1 MANVREQ
8 ICSKDWEVG
17 EMYSFT
23 STLYTDKYTFI
34 INDIRDNKIEV
45 IFISDL
51 SKGQYR
57 KSSTIKA
64 YKLSS
69 LEKELL

>member
-1 MANVREQ
+1 MENVRKQ
-8 ICSKDWEVG
+8 VCSRDWEIG

-23 STLYTDKYTFI
+23 PAIYRDVYTFI
-34 INDIRDNKIEV
+34 INDIQGDKIEV
-45 IFISDL
+45 MFISDS

-57 KSSTIKA
+57 KSSTIRA